1 MSYRSS
7 TRCFAASLST
17 NNQSRSPQR
26 HSASHVLPTI
36 KRKRT
41 FSEMDSSGYCPRSEG
56 HGEAT
61 NSRRRFWTS
70 AIQLRASDP
79 SLRPLDLAAAIQER
93 FAVNA
98 HPRSIERALRRQTK
112 KKTSLNPAAGACK
125 TAPEILISAY
135 EDLRQAAEGSS
146 PSGMGMAIFVGQVMW

>member
-70 AIQLRASDP
+70 
-79 SLRPLDLAAAIQER
+79 LDRKSTRLNSSHLGISY
-93 FAVNA
+93 AVFC
-98 HPRSIERALRRQTK
+98 LK
-112 KKTSLNPAAGACK
+112 KKNK
-125 TAPEILISAY
+125 KHRER
-135 EDLRQAAEGSS
+135 E
-146 PSGMGMAIFVGQVMW
+146 

>member
-7 TRCFAASLST
+7 PRCFAASLST

-98 HPRSIERALRRQTK
+98 HPRSIERALRRQE
-112 KKTSLNPAAGACK
+112 KKTSLHPAAGACK
-125 TAPEILISAY
+125 TASETLISAY
-135 EDLRQAAEGSS
+135 EDLRRQAAGGSS
-146 PSGMGMAIFVGQVMW
+146 SRGLGMAIFLG